1 MVGRGVDE
9 SYCTHLTE
17 GHNPL
22 LLETERESTKKET
35 GGKQK
40 TQRQETKRKARQA
53 LDTGEK
59 HACKSQEAAAA
70 ASQVRLTG
78 RRENTQRCF

>member
-1 MVGRGVDE
+1 MVGRHGGEGACFFVSFGKWWEGV
-9 SYCTHLTE
+9 LTSPIA
-17 GHNPL
+17 HTLQKDTTPSSWRQR
-22 LLETERESTKKET
+22 ERAQKGN

-59 HACKSQEAAAA
+59 HACKS
-70 ASQVRLTG
+70 
-78 RRENTQRCF
+78 

>member
-9 SYCTHLTE
+9 SYYTHLTE

-22 LLETERESTKKET
+22 LLETERESTERKRRGKK
-35 GGKQK
+35 K
-40 TQRQETKRKARQA
+40 TQRQETKRKATQA

-59 HACKSQEAAAA
+59 HACK
-70 ASQVRLTG
+70 L
-78 RRENTQRCF
+78 

>member
-1 MVGRGVDE
+1 MVGRHRGEGACFFVSFSKWWEGV
-9 SYCTHLTE
+9 LTSPIA
-17 GHNPL
+17 HTLQKDTTPSSWRQR
-22 LLETERESTKKET
+22 ERAQKGN

-59 HACKSQEAAAA
+59 HACKS
-70 ASQVRLTG
+70 
-78 RRENTQRCF
+78 